1 MRTFLSLLLIPV
13 RCAWGRA
20 IRDASVPRILAVLAA
35 TSCFAIANTSLA
47 QEDEEDEEDQPAVVA
62 DEGGV
67 VEEVVVT
74 GSRLKRDT
82 YTSVAP
88 LQIITGEVSR
98 EAGVI
103 DAEEIVQKSTVSA
116 GAQIDVT
123 FAGFVLD
130 DGPGT
135 QTANLRG
142 LGSNRTL
149 LLVNG
154 RRMGPAGVEG
164 APTSPD
170 LGLIPGSLV
179 QQYDLLL
186 DGASSIYGSDAIAGV
201 ANVILRKDFNGL
213 EVETFPSRP
222 VYAAGDQD
230 VLAVTWGKNF
240 DRGFIGVG
248 AEYNSSD
255 PVTYADR
262 PWTAGCSRNIEI
274 DEGGRTRTEPLY
286 YPIVYGMD
294 MEGCGSIF
302 PLSSRISVPFR
313 GSVYYTPGFS
323 NGGWPS
329 FSESEAWGFPLD
341 GNGDGEPDV
350 NYRDHSLNGR
360 QDYRY
365 LYPMY
370 KAQNYMALGEY
381 TFEGEMNLT
390 PFFELGYV
398 ENDID
403 QVGGEYQIFQ
413 EVPAR
418 NPFNICNPE
427 GRGVDCG
434 LANDAMLLDPNF
446 IPKFYDRWSFLYPV
460 WCPRFGLAP
469 TPACTPVLYGL
480 FGLLEGA
487 VGPQPTTPIVT
498 IRGDRANYTR
508 YLEQFRYV
516 AGVSGDLPMLNFGSL
531 SDWSFEFAYVHT
543 RSDGTVRRPGIR
555 EDRLLLALGSYSI
568 NHVPCENSTETPM
581 AFDTAPGCVPVNMF
595 ARSLYDSLVGDFETQ
610 AERDYVFDNRDFA
623 TEYRQTVVT
632 YYMTGSLFELPAGG
646 VSAGLGLEW
655 REDEITSVPD
665 HVARDG
671 LFWGFFSDGGAVG
684 SKDIL
689 EGFGEVELPILAGQ
703 FLASEL
709 TLNLSARWTKDEY
722 GGSAWTGSGKIAYR
736 PIDSLLIRATGGT
749 SFRAPNLRE
758 LFLQAQTGFLG
769 VFDPCLLPEAAIN
782 DITGEYD
789 PELDDREPHLLDNCR
804 ANGIDP
810 LTAHNNG
817 FNVYSVEV
825 AAGGALDLK
834 EETSESITAGFAWE
848 QPFTNAFDLTIGASY
863 YQIEIDNTVI
873 EPSAGY
879 IVNNCYY
886 SETGTSPFCGRI
898 TRGELTSD
906 GRGPFIEY
914 LDRGFINRD
923 NETARGVDFN
933 IAFDTTFTA
942 FDRPFELGVDVN
954 AHRVI
959 ERTTLFVDDEGIPDF
974 NEFQREWY
982 FAEYRGQAN
991 VRLDYDRW
999 RLSWGMR
1006 YVAAGRQ
1013 DRRFVDAFSDIY
1025 DSGGTGFT
1033 GDTCLGPPDDLLCR
1047 DQGDAPSYTVH
1058 SLSGWYSGN
1067 TWTVGF
1073 GARNIFDKA
1082 PPLVDATEGPTTLK
1096 NVPLGVGYDLDG
1108 RTWFL
1113 SASIRLF
1120 SDG

>member
-20 IRDASVPRILAVLAA
+20 VPDASVPRILAVLAA
-35 TSCFAIANTSLA
+35 ASCLAVAPTSWA
-47 QEDEEDEEDQPAVVA
+47 QEDEEDEEDQPTLVA
-62 DEGGV
+62 ADDGAI
-67 VEEVVVT
+67 EEVVVT

-123 FAGFVLD
+123 FSGFVLD

-186 DGASSIYGSDAIAGV
+186 DGASSVYGSDAIAGV
-201 ANVILRKDFNGL
+201 ANVILRKDFDGL

-222 VYAAGDQD
+222 AHAGGDQD

-240 DRGFIGVG
+240 DRGFIGFG

-262 PWTAGCSRNIEI
+262 PWTAGCSRNVEI

-286 YPIVYGMD
+286 YPTVYGMD

-302 PLSSRISVPFR
+302 PLSSRISVPVR

-323 NGGWPS
+323 NGGWPD
-329 FSESEAWGFPLD
+329 FSESETWGFAVD
-341 GNGDGEPDV
+341 GDGDGEPDMS
-350 NYRDHSLNGR
+350 YRDYSLNGR
-360 QDYRY
+360 RDYAE
-365 LYPMY
+365 LYPTFES
-370 KAQNYMALGEY
+370 QNYMVFGEY

-390 PFFELGYV
+390 PFFEMGYV
-398 ENDID
+398 ENEIALIGD
-403 QVGGEYQIFQ
+403 EAQIFQ

-427 GRGVDCG
+427 GQGVDCG
-434 LANDAMLLDPNF
+434 LAVDALYTNPNF
-446 IPKFYDRWSFLYPV
+446 LPQFANRWGGLCAAFGIPLSF
-460 WCPRFGLAP
+460 C
-469 TPACTPVLYGL
+469 TPAI
-480 FGLLEGA
+480 FGLLNGPI
-487 VGPQPTTPIVT
+487 GPQPTTPIVT
-498 IRGDRANYTR
+498 IRGDRSDYYR
-508 YLEQFRYV
+508 ELEQFRYV
-516 AGVSGDLPMLNFGSL
+516 AGIGGDLPMLDFWQL
-531 SDWSFEFAYVHT
+531 SDWSFEFAYVHSL
-543 RSDGTVRRPGIR
+543 SDGTVRRPGIR
-555 EDRLLLALGSYSI
+555 EDRLLLALGAYSTDD
-568 NHVPCENSTETPM
+568 VPCENNTDEEM

-595 ARSLYDSLVGDFETQ
+595 ARSLYANLVGDFATQ

-623 TEYRQTVVT
+623 TEYRQTVIT
-632 YYMTGSLFELPAGG
+632 YYMTGSLFELPAGA
-646 VSAGLGLEW
+646 VSAGFGLEH
-655 REDEITSVPD
+655 REDEIKSIPD

-684 SKDIL
+684 SKTIQ
-689 EGFGEVELPILAGQ
+689 EAFGEVEMPILAGQ
-703 FLASEL
+703 IAASEL
-709 TLNLSARWTKDEY
+709 TLNVSARWTKDEY

-758 LFLQAQTGFLG
+758 LFLQAQTGFLS

-782 DITGEYD
+782 DITNEYD
-789 PELDDREPHLLDNCR
+789 PDLDDREPHLLDNCR

-879 IVNNCYY
+879 IVNHCYY

-898 TRGELTSD
+898 TRGDLTSD

-942 FDRPFELGVDVN
+942 FDRPFELGVDIN

-959 ERTTLFVDDEGIPDF
+959 ERTTLFTDDEGVPDF

-982 FAEYRGQAN
+982 FPEYRGQGT

-1006 YVAAGRQ
+1006 YVSAGRQ
-1013 DRRFVDAFSDIY
+1013 DRRFVDPFSDIY

-1047 DQGDAPSYTVH
+1047 DQGDAPSYLIH
-1058 SLSGWYSGN
+1058 SLSGWYNGD
-1067 TWTVGF
+1067 TWAVGF
-1073 GARNIFDKA
+1073 GARNLFDEA
-1082 PPLVDATEGPTTLK
+1082 PPMVDATEGPTAVK
-1096 NVPLGVGYDLDG
+1096 NVPIGAGYDLDG
-1108 RTWFL
+1108 RTLFL

-1120 SDG
+1120 QGG

>member
-13 RCAWGRA
+13 RCAWGHA

-35 TSCFAIANTSLA
+35 TSCVAIAPASLA
-47 QEDEEDEEDQPAVVA
+47 QEDEEEDEEDQPAVVA
-62 DEGGV
+62 DQGGV

-123 FAGFVLD
+123 FSAFVLD

-186 DGASSIYGSDAIAGV
+186 DGASSVYGSDAIAGV

-222 VYAAGDQD
+222 SYNGGDQD

-240 DRGFIGVG
+240 DRGFIGIG

-255 PVTYADR
+255 PVTLADR

-286 YPIVYGMD
+286 YPTVYGMD
-294 MEGCGSIF
+294 MEGCGDIF
-302 PLSSRISVPFR
+302 PLSARISVPLR
-313 GSVYYTPGFS
+313 GSVYYTAGRS
-323 NGGWPS
+323 NGGWPN
-329 FSESEAWGFPLD
+329 FSESESWGFPID
-341 GNGDGEPDV
+341 NDGDGEPDV

-360 QDYRY
+360 RDHAE
-365 LYPMY
+365 LYPTFES
-370 KAQNYMALGEY
+370 QNYMVFGEY
-381 TFEGEMNLT
+381 TLEGEMNLT

-398 ENDID
+398 ENDIIAIGD
-403 QVGGEYQIFQ
+403 EGQIFQ

-434 LANDAMLLDPNF
+434 LASDALLLNPNF
-446 IPKFYDRWSFLYPV
+446 MEKFNVRWAGLCASFGIPNSI
-460 WCPRFGLAP
+460 CA
-469 TPACTPVLYGL
+469 PVLYNA
-480 FGLLEGA
+480 FGLTVGPI
-487 VGPQPTTPIVT
+487 GPQPTTPIVT
-498 IRGDRANYTR
+498 IRGDRSDYVR

-516 AGVSGDLPMLNFGSL
+516 AGVSGDLPMLNFGQL
-531 SDWSFEFAYVHT
+531 SDWSFEFAYVHS
-543 RSDGTVRRPGIR
+543 RSDGTVRREGIR
-555 EDRLLLALGSYSI
+555 EDRLLLSLGAYSI
-568 NHVPCENSTETPM
+568 NDIPCENSTETDM
-581 AFDTAPGCVPVNMF
+581 HFDTAPGCVPVNMF

-610 AERDYVFDNRDFA
+610 AERDYIFDDRDFA

-632 YYMTGSLFELPAGG
+632 YYMTGSLFEMPAGA
-646 VSAGLGLEW
+646 VSAGFGLEW
-655 REDEITSVPD
+655 REDQITSIPD

-722 GGSAWTGSGKIAYR
+722 GGTAWTGSGKIAYR

-758 LFLQAQTGFLG
+758 LFLQAQTGFLS
-769 VFDPCLLPEAAIN
+769 VFDPCLLPESAIN
-782 DITGEYD
+782 DVTDEYE

-804 ANGIDP
+804 ANGVDP
-810 LTAHNNG
+810 TTAHNNG

-825 AAGGALDLK
+825 AAGGALDLND
-834 EETSESITAGFAWE
+834 ETSESITAGFAWE

-898 TRGELTSD
+898 TRGDLTSD

-959 ERTTLFVDDEGIPDF
+959 ERTTLFVDDEGVPDF
-974 NEFQREWY
+974 NQFQREWY
-982 FAEYRGQAN
+982 FPEYRGQGT

-999 RLSWGMR
+999 RVSWGMR
-1006 YVAAGRQ
+1006 YVSAGRQ
-1013 DRRFVDAFSDIY
+1013 DRRFVDDFSDIY

-1047 DQGDAPSYTVH
+1047 DQGDAPSYLVH

-1082 PPLVDATEGPTTLK
+1082 PPLVDETEGPTTLK
-1096 NVPLGVGYDLDG
+1096 NVPLGAGYDLDG
-1108 RTWFL
+1108 RTLFL
-1113 SASIRLF
+1113 NASIRLF

>member
-1 MRTFLSLLLIPV
+1 MRIFLSLLLNPT

-20 IRDASVPRILAVLAA
+20 TRDASVPRILAVLTAA
-35 TSCFAIANTSLA
+35 ACLAVAPTSLA
-47 QEDEEDEEDQPAVVA
+47 QDAD
-62 DEGGV
+62 DEGDDPTV
-67 VEEVVVT
+67 VPADDDDIEEVIVT

-98 EAGVI
+98 EAGII

-123 FAGFVLD
+123 FSGFVLD

-222 VYAAGDQD
+222 SHAGGDQD

-240 DRGFIGVG
+240 DRGFIGIG

-286 YPIVYGMD
+286 YPTVYGMD
-294 MEGCGSIF
+294 MEGCGTIF
-302 PLSSRISVPFR
+302 PLSSRIVVPVR
-313 GSVYYTPGFS
+313 GSVYYTPGFT
-323 NGGWPS
+323 NGGWPN
-329 FSESEAWGFPLD
+329 FSESETWGFAVD
-341 GNGDGEPDV
+341 GDGDGEADMS
-350 NYRDHSLNGR
+350 YRDYSLNGR
-360 QDYRY
+360 RDYAE
-365 LYPMY
+365 LYPTY
-370 KAQNYMALGEY
+370 KAQNYMVFGEY
-381 TFEGEMNLT
+381 TLEGEMNLT

-398 ENDID
+398 ENDIILIGD
-403 QVGGEYQIFQ
+403 EAQIFQ

-434 LANDAMLLDPNF
+434 LAVDALYTNPNF
-446 IPKFYDRWSFLYPV
+446 LPQFANRWGGLCAAFGIPLFACS
-460 WCPRFGLAP
+460 
-469 TPACTPVLYGL
+469 PAI
-480 FGLLEGA
+480 FGLLNGPI
-487 VGPQPTTPIVT
+487 GPQPTTPIVT
-498 IRGDRANYTR
+498 IRGDRSNYSR

-516 AGVSGDLPMLNFGSL
+516 AGVSGDLPMLNFGQL
-531 SDWSFEFAYVHT
+531 SDWSFEFAFVHT

-555 EDRLLLALGSYSI
+555 EDRLLLSLGAYSI
-568 NHVPCENSTETPM
+568 NDIPCENSTETPM

-595 ARSLYDSLVGDFETQ
+595 ARTLYDSLVGDFETQ

-646 VSAGLGLEW
+646 VSAGIGLEH
-655 REDEITSVPD
+655 REDQITSIPD
-665 HVARDG
+665 HIARDG

-684 SKDIL
+684 SKDIQ
-689 EGFGEVELPILAGQ
+689 EAFGEVELPILAGQ
-703 FLASEL
+703 LFASEL
-709 TLNLSARWTKDEY
+709 TLNVSARWTKDEY
-722 GGSAWTGSGKIAYR
+722 GGSAWTGSAKVAYR

-758 LFLQAQTGFLG
+758 LFLQAQTGFLS

-782 DITGEYD
+782 DITNEYEPD
-789 PELDDREPHLLDNCR
+789 LDDREPHVLDNCR

-817 FNVYSVEV
+817 FNAYSVEV

-886 SETGTSPFCGRI
+886 SETGNSPFCGRI
-898 TRGELTSD
+898 TRGELASD
-906 GRGPFIEY
+906 GTGPFIEY

-933 IAFDTTFTA
+933 IAFDTTFTV
-942 FDRPFELGVDVN
+942 FDRPFQLGVDVN

-974 NEFQREWY
+974 NQFQREWY
-982 FAEYRGQAN
+982 FPEYRGQGS

-999 RLSWGMR
+999 RLSWGLR
-1006 YVAAGRQ
+1006 YVSAGRQ
-1013 DRRFVDAFSDIY
+1013 DRRFVDAYSDIY

-1047 DQGDAPSYTVH
+1047 DQGDAPSYVIH
-1058 SLSGWYSGN
+1058 SLSGWYSGD
-1067 TWTVGF
+1067 TWAVGF
-1073 GARNIFDKA
+1073 GARNLFDEA
-1082 PPLVDATEGPTTLK
+1082 PPLVDETEGPTTLK
-1096 NVPLGVGYDLDG
+1096 NVPLGAGYDLDG

-1113 SASIRLF
+1113 NASIRLF

>member
-1 MRTFLSLLLIPV
+1 MRTFLSLLFVPA
-13 RCAWGRA
+13 RCVLGRA
-20 IRDASVPRILAVLAA
+20 IRTASVPRVLAVLAA
-35 TSCFAIANTSLA
+35 ASCIAIAPASLA
-47 QEDEEDEEDQPAVVA
+47 QDEEDEEDQPGVVA
-62 DEGGV
+62 DDDDI
-67 VEEVVVT
+67 EEVVVT

-186 DGASSIYGSDAIAGV
+186 DGASSVYGSDAIAGV

-222 VYAAGDQD
+222 YHEGGDQD
-230 VLAVTWGKNF
+230 VLALTWGKNF
-240 DRGFIGVG
+240 DRGFIGIG

-286 YPIVYGMD
+286 YPTVYGMD

-302 PLSSRISVPFR
+302 PLSSRIAVPLR
-313 GSVYYTPGFS
+313 GSVYYTAGYS
-323 NGGWPS
+323 NGGWPN
-329 FSESEAWGFPLD
+329 FSESESWGFPID
-341 GNGDGEPDV
+341 NNGDGEPDV

-360 QDYRY
+360 RDYAE
-365 LYPMY
+365 LYPTF
-370 KAQNYMALGEY
+370 KSQNYMVFGEY
-381 TFEGEMNLT
+381 TLEGEMNLT

-398 ENDID
+398 ENDIALIGD
-403 QVGGEYQIFQ
+403 EAQIFQ

-434 LANDAMLLDPNF
+434 LASDALLLNPNF
-446 IPKFYDRWSFLYPV
+446 MEKFNVRWAGLCAAFGIPNSI
-460 WCPRFGLAP
+460 CA
-469 TPACTPVLYGL
+469 PVLYNA
-480 FGLLEGA
+480 FGLTVGPM
-487 VGPQPTTPIVT
+487 GPQPTTPIVT
-498 IRGDRANYTR
+498 IRGDRSDYVR

-516 AGVSGDLPMLNFGSL
+516 AGVSGDLPMLDFWQL
-531 SDWSFEFAYVHT
+531 SDWSFEFAYVHS
-543 RSDGTVRRPGIR
+543 RSDGTVRRAGIR
-555 EDRLLLALGSYSI
+555 EDRLLLSLGAYSI
-568 NHVPCENSTETPM
+568 NDIPCENSTETPM
-581 AFDTAPGCVPVNMF
+581 HFDTAPGCVPVNMF
-595 ARSLYDSLVGDFETQ
+595 ARTLYDSLVGDFETD
-610 AERDYVFDNRDFA
+610 AERDYVFDDRDFA

-632 YYMTGSLFELPAGG
+632 YYMTGSLFELPAGA
-646 VSAGLGLEW
+646 VSAGLGLEY
-655 REDEITSVPD
+655 REDKIESIPD

-671 LFWGFFSDGGAVG
+671 LFWGFFADGGA
-684 SKDIL
+684 
-689 EGFGEVELPILAGQ
+689 EGQKYIQEAFGEVELPILAGQ
-703 FLASEL
+703 LAASEL
-709 TLNLSARWTKDEY
+709 TVNLSARWTKDQY
-722 GGSAWTGSGKIAYR
+722 GGTAWTGSGKIAYR

-749 SFRAPNLRE
+749 SFRGPNLRE
-758 LFLQAQTGFLG
+758 LFLQAQTGFLT

-782 DITGEYD
+782 DITGDYD
-789 PELDDREPHLLDNCR
+789 PDLDDREPHLLDNCR

-810 LTAHNNG
+810 TTAHNNG
-817 FNVYSVEV
+817 FNAYSVEV
-825 AAGGALDLK
+825 AAGGALDLN

-848 QPFTNAFDLTIGASY
+848 QPFTNAFDLTVGASY

-886 SETGTSPFCGRI
+886 SQTGTSPFCGRI
-898 TRGELTSD
+898 TRGDLTSD

-942 FDRPFELGVDVN
+942 FDRPFALGVDVN

-959 ERTTLFVDDEGIPDF
+959 ERTTLFTDDEGIPDF

-982 FAEYRGQAN
+982 FPEYRGQGS

-999 RLSWGMR
+999 RLSWGVR
-1006 YVAAGRQ
+1006 YVSEGRQ
-1013 DRRFVDAFSDIY
+1013 DRRFVDPFSDIY
-1025 DSGGTGFT
+1025 DSLGTGFT

-1047 DQGDAPSYTVH
+1047 DQGDAPSYLVH
-1058 SLSGWYSGN
+1058 SLSGWYSGD

-1073 GARNIFDKA
+1073 GARNLFDEA
-1082 PPLVDATEGPTTLK
+1082 PPLVDETEGPTAIK
-1096 NVPLGVGYDLDG
+1096 NAPIGAAYDLDG

>member
-1 MRTFLSLLLIPV
+1 M
-13 RCAWGRA
+13 W
-20 IRDASVPRILAVLAA
+20 
-35 TSCFAIANTSLA
+35 A
-47 QEDEEDEEDQPAVVA
+47 QEDEEDEEDQPAVVEA
-62 DEGGV
+62 DDAD
-67 VEEVVVT
+67 VEEVIVT

-103 DAEEIVQKSTVSA
+103 DAEDIVQKSTVSA
-116 GAQIDVT
+116 GTQIDVT
-123 FAGFVLD
+123 FSGFVLD

-135 QTANLRG
+135 QTANFRG

-222 VYAAGDQD
+222 SYAGGDQD
-230 VLAVTWGKNF
+230 VLSLTWGKNF
-240 DRGFIGVG
+240 DRGFIGLG

-255 PVTYADR
+255 PVTFADR
-262 PWTAGCSRNIEI
+262 PWTAGCSRNVEI
-274 DEGGRTRTEPLY
+274 DEGGRTRSEPLY

-302 PLSSRISVPFR
+302 PLSSRISVPLR
-313 GSVYYTPGFS
+313 GSVYYTPGRS
-323 NGGWPS
+323 NGGWPN
-329 FSESEAWGFPLD
+329 FSESESWGFPID
-341 GNGDGEPDV
+341 NDGDGEPDV

-360 QDYRY
+360 QDYAE
-365 LYPMY
+365 LYPSF
-370 KAQNYMALGEY
+370 KSQNYMVFGEY
-381 TFEGEMNLT
+381 TLEGEMNLT

-398 ENDID
+398 ENDVIAHGD
-403 QVGGEYQIFQ
+403 EPQIFQ

-427 GRGVDCG
+427 GRGIDCG
-434 LANDAMLLDPNF
+434 LASDELLLNPNF
-446 IPKFYDRWSFLYPV
+446 VENFNDTFAGFCAGFGIPRSLCAQIIYPA
-460 WCPRFGLAP
+460 FGL
-469 TPACTPVLYGL
+469 T
-480 FGLLEGA
+480 
-487 VGPQPTTPIVT
+487 VGPIGPMPTTPIVS
-498 IRGDRANYTR
+498 IRGDRSDYSR

-516 AGVSGDLPMLNFGSL
+516 AGVSGDLPMLNFGQL

-543 RSDGTVRRPGIR
+543 RADGTVSRPGIR
-555 EDRLLLALGSYSI
+555 EDRLLLALGAYSI
-568 NHVPCENSTETPM
+568 NDIPCENSTETPM
-581 AFDTAPGCVPVNMF
+581 HFDTAPGCVPVNLF
-595 ARSLYDSLVGDFETQ
+595 ARTLYDSLVGDFETQ

-632 YYMTGSLFELPAGG
+632 YYMTGSLFELPAGA
-646 VSAGLGLEW
+646 VSAGFGLEY
-655 REDEITSVPD
+655 REDEITSIPD

-671 LFWGFFSDGGAVG
+671 LVWGFFADGGAVG
-684 SKDIL
+684 SKYIQ
-689 EGFGEVELPILAGQ
+689 EAFGEVEMPILGGL

-709 TLNLSARWTKDEY
+709 TVNMSARWTKDQY

-758 LFLQAQTGFLG
+758 LFLQAQTGFLT

-782 DITGEYD
+782 DITDEYEPD
-789 PELDDREPHLLDNCR
+789 LDDREPHLLENCR
-804 ANGIDP
+804 ANGVDP
-810 LTAHNNG
+810 TTAHNNG
-817 FNVYSVEV
+817 FNAYSVEV

-834 EETSESITAGFAWE
+834 EETSESITAGIAWE

-886 SETGTSPFCGRI
+886 SESGTSPFCGRI
-898 TRGELTSD
+898 TRGDLTSD

-923 NETARGVDFN
+923 NEAARGVDFN

-959 ERTTLFVDDEGIPDF
+959 ERTTLFIDDEGIPDF
-974 NEFQREWY
+974 NQFQREWY
-982 FAEYRGQAN
+982 FPEYRGQAN
-991 VRLDYDRW
+991 VRLDYARW
-999 RLSWGMR
+999 RLAWGMR
-1006 YVAAGRQ
+1006 YVSAGRQ
-1013 DRRFVDAFSDIY
+1013 DRRFVDDFSDIY

-1047 DQGDAPSYTVH
+1047 DQGDAPSYLIH
-1058 SLSGWYSGN
+1058 SLSGWYRGD

-1073 GARNIFDKA
+1073 GARNLFDEA
-1082 PPLVDATEGPTTLK
+1082 PPLVDETEGPTAIK
-1096 NVPLGVGYDLDG
+1096 NTPIGAGYDLDG

-1113 SASIRLF
+1113 NASIRMF
-1120 SDG
+1120 GEG

>member
-1 MRTFLSLLLIPV
+1 M
-13 RCAWGRA
+13 
-20 IRDASVPRILAVLAA
+20 AA
-35 TSCFAIANTSLA
+35 
-47 QEDEEDEEDQPAVVA
+47 DDD
-62 DEGGV
+62 D
-67 VEEVVVT
+67 VEEVIVT

-123 FAGFVLD
+123 FSGFVLD

-149 LLVNG
+149 VLVNG
-154 RRMGPAGVEG
+154 RRVGPAGVEG
-164 APTSPD
+164 APTAPD
-170 LGLIPGSLV
+170 LGLIPGALI
-179 QQYDLLL
+179 QQTDLLL
-186 DGASSIYGSDAIAGV
+186 DGASSVYGSDAIAGV

-222 VYAAGDQD
+222 SRAGGDQD

-240 DRGFIGVG
+240 DRGFIGIG

-255 PVTYADR
+255 PVTLGDR
-262 PWTAGCSRNIEI
+262 PWTAGCSRNVEI

-286 YPIVYGMD
+286 YPTVYGMD

-302 PLSSRISVPFR
+302 PLSARVVVPFR
-313 GSVYYTPGFS
+313 GSVYYTPGRS
-323 NGGWPS
+323 NGGWPN
-329 FSESEAWGFPLD
+329 FSESESWGFPID
-341 GNGDGEPDV
+341 NDGDGEPDV

-360 QDYRY
+360 QDYRH
-365 LYPMY
+365 LYPSY
-370 KAQNYMALGEY
+370 KAQNYMVLGEY
-381 TFEGEMNLT
+381 TLEGEMNLT

-398 ENDID
+398 ENDIASI
-403 QVGGEYQIFQ
+403 GGEYGIGQ

-427 GRGVDCG
+427 GRGIDCG
-434 LANDAMLLDPNF
+434 LASDELLLNPNF
-446 IPKFYDRWSFLYPV
+446 IENFNDTFAGFCAGFGIPRSLCAQILYPA
-460 WCPRFGLAP
+460 FGL
-469 TPACTPVLYGL
+469 T
-480 FGLLEGA
+480 
-487 VGPQPTTPIVT
+487 VGPIGPMPTTPILY
-498 IRGDRANYTR
+498 IRGDRANYFR

-516 AGVSGDLPMLNFGSL
+516 AGVSGDLPMLNFGQL
-531 SDWSFEFAYVHT
+531 SDWSFEFAYVHS

-555 EDRLLLALGSYSI
+555 EDRLLLSLGAYSI
-568 NHVPCENSTETPM
+568 NDIPCENSTETEM
-581 AFDTAPGCVPVNMF
+581 HFDTAPGCVPVNLF
-595 ARSLYDSLVGDFETQ
+595 ARSLYDSLVGDFATQ

-623 TEYRQTVVT
+623 TEYRQTVVS
-632 YYMTGSLFELPAGG
+632 YYMTGSLFEMPAGA
-646 VSAGLGLEW
+646 VSAGFGLEW
-655 REDEITSVPD
+655 REDKIESIPD

-671 LFWGFFSDGGAVG
+671 LFWGFFADGGAEG
-684 SKDIL
+684 SKDIQ
-689 EGFGEVELPILAGQ
+689 EAFGEVEMPILAGQ
-703 FLASEL
+703 IAASEL
-709 TLNLSARWTKDEY
+709 TLNLSARWTKDQY
-722 GGSAWTGSGKIAYR
+722 GGTAWTGSGKIAYR

-758 LFLQAQTGFLG
+758 LFLQDQTGFLS

-782 DITGEYD
+782 DITDEYEPD
-789 PELDDREPHLLDNCR
+789 LDEREPHVLDNCR

-810 LTAHNNG
+810 TTAHNNG

-825 AAGGALDLK
+825 AAGGALDLN
-834 EETSESITAGFAWE
+834 EETSESITAGVAWE
-848 QPFTNAFDLTIGASY
+848 QPFTNAFDLTIGTSY

-879 IVNNCYY
+879 IVNHCYD
-886 SETGTSPFCGRI
+886 SQTGTSPFCGRI
-898 TRGELTSD
+898 TRGDLTSD
-906 GRGPFIEY
+906 GRGPFIDY

-933 IAFDTTFTA
+933 IAFDTNFTA
-942 FDRPFELGVDVN
+942 FDRPFELSVDVN
-954 AHRVI
+954 VHRVI
-959 ERTTLFVDDEGIPDF
+959 ERTTLFTDDEGIPDF
-974 NEFQREWY
+974 NEYQREWY
-982 FAEYRGQAN
+982 FPEYRGRST

-999 RLSWGMR
+999 RLSWGAQ
-1006 YVAAGRQ
+1006 YVSPGRQ
-1013 DRRFVDAFSDIY
+1013 DRDFVDAFSDIY
-1025 DSGGTGFT
+1025 DSQGTGFT

-1047 DQGDAPSYTVH
+1047 DQGDAPSYLVH
-1058 SLSGWYSGN
+1058 SLSGWYQGD
-1067 TWTVGF
+1067 TWRVGL
-1073 GARNIFDKA
+1073 GAQNVFDEP
-1082 PPLVDATEGPTTLK
+1082 PPLVDENEGPWTIVK
-1096 NVPLGVGYDLDG
+1096 NVPRGAGYDLDG

-1120 SDG
+1120 DDG

>member
-13 RCAWGRA
+13 RCAWARA
-20 IRDASVPRILAVLAA
+20 VPDASVPRILAVLAA
-35 TSCFAIANTSLA
+35 ASCLAVAPTSWA
-47 QEDEEDEEDQPAVVA
+47 QEDEEDEEDQPTLVA
-62 DEGGV
+62 ADDGAI
-67 VEEVVVT
+67 EEVVVT

-123 FAGFVLD
+123 FSGFVLD

-186 DGASSIYGSDAIAGV
+186 DGASSVYGSDAIAGV
-201 ANVILRKDFNGL
+201 ANVILRKDFDGL

-222 VYAAGDQD
+222 AHAGGDQD

-240 DRGFIGVG
+240 DRGFIGFG

-262 PWTAGCSRNIEI
+262 PWTAGCSRNVEI

-286 YPIVYGMD
+286 YPTVYGMD

-302 PLSSRISVPFR
+302 PLSSRISVPVR

-323 NGGWPS
+323 NGGWPD
-329 FSESEAWGFPLD
+329 FSESETWGFAVD
-341 GNGDGEPDV
+341 GDGDGEPDMS
-350 NYRDHSLNGR
+350 YRDYSLNGR
-360 QDYRY
+360 RDYAE
-365 LYPMY
+365 LYPTFES
-370 KAQNYMALGEY
+370 QNYMVFGEY

-390 PFFELGYV
+390 PFFEMGYV
-398 ENDID
+398 ENEIALIGD
-403 QVGGEYQIFQ
+403 EAQIFQ

-427 GRGVDCG
+427 GQGVDCG
-434 LANDAMLLDPNF
+434 LAVDALYTNPNF
-446 IPKFYDRWSFLYPV
+446 LPQFANRWGGLCAAFGIPLSF
-460 WCPRFGLAP
+460 C
-469 TPACTPVLYGL
+469 TPAI
-480 FGLLEGA
+480 FGLLNGPI
-487 VGPQPTTPIVT
+487 GPQPTTPIVT
-498 IRGDRANYTR
+498 IRGDRSDYYR
-508 YLEQFRYV
+508 ELEQFRYV
-516 AGVSGDLPMLNFGSL
+516 AGIGGDLPMLDFWQL
-531 SDWSFEFAYVHT
+531 SDWSFEFAYVHSL
-543 RSDGTVRRPGIR
+543 SDGTVRRPGIR
-555 EDRLLLALGSYSI
+555 EDRLLLALGAYSTDD
-568 NHVPCENSTETPM
+568 VPCENNTDEEM

-595 ARSLYDSLVGDFETQ
+595 ARSLYANLVGDFATQ

-623 TEYRQTVVT
+623 TEYRQTVIT
-632 YYMTGSLFELPAGG
+632 YYMTGSLFELPAGA
-646 VSAGLGLEW
+646 VSAGFGLEH
-655 REDEITSVPD
+655 REDEIKSIPD

-684 SKDIL
+684 SKTIQ
-689 EGFGEVELPILAGQ
+689 EAFGEVEMPILAGQ
-703 FLASEL
+703 IAASEL
-709 TLNLSARWTKDEY
+709 TLNVSARWTKDEY

-758 LFLQAQTGFLG
+758 LFLQAQTGFLS

-782 DITGEYD
+782 DITNEYD
-789 PELDDREPHLLDNCR
+789 PDLDDREPHLLDNCR

-879 IVNNCYY
+879 IVNHCYY

-898 TRGELTSD
+898 TRGDLTSD

-942 FDRPFELGVDVN
+942 FDRPFELGVDIN

-959 ERTTLFVDDEGIPDF
+959 ERTTLFTDDEGVPDF

-982 FAEYRGQAN
+982 FPEYRGQGT

-1006 YVAAGRQ
+1006 YVSAGRQ
-1013 DRRFVDAFSDIY
+1013 DRRFVDPFSDIY
-1025 DSGGTGFT
+1025 NSGGTGFT

-1047 DQGDAPSYTVH
+1047 DQGDAPSYLIH
-1058 SLSGWYSGN
+1058 SLSGWYNGD
-1067 TWTVGF
+1067 TWAVGF
-1073 GARNIFDKA
+1073 GARNLFDEA
-1082 PPLVDATEGPTTLK
+1082 PPMVDETEGPTVVK
-1096 NVPLGVGYDLDG
+1096 NVPIGAGYDLDG
-1108 RTWFL
+1108 RTLFL

-1120 SDG
+1120 QGG

>member
-1 MRTFLSLLLIPV
+1 MRTFLSLLLFPV

-20 IRDASVPRILAVLAA
+20 IRDASAPRILAVLAA
-35 TSCFAIANTSLA
+35 TSCFAIAHTSLA
-47 QEDEEDEEDQPAVVA
+47 QEDAEEDEEDQPAVVA

-186 DGASSIYGSDAIAGV
+186 DGASSVYGSDAIAGV

-222 VYAAGDQD
+222 SYNGGDQD
-230 VLAVTWGKNF
+230 VLSVTWGKNF
-240 DRGFIGVG
+240 DRGFIGIG
-248 AEYNSSD
+248 AEYNKSD

-262 PWTAGCSRNIEI
+262 PWTAGCSRHIEI
-274 DEGGRTRTEPLY
+274 DEGGRTRTEPLF
-286 YPIVYGMD
+286 YPTVYGMD

-302 PLSSRISVPFR
+302 PLSARVVVPQR
-313 GSVYYTPGFS
+313 GSVYYTPGRS

-329 FSESEAWGFPLD
+329 FSESESYGFPID
-341 GNGDGEPDV
+341 NDGDGEPDV

-360 QDYRY
+360 QDYRH
-365 LYPMY
+365 LYPDY
-370 KAQNYMALGEY
+370 ASQNYMVFGEY

-390 PFFELGYV
+390 PFIELAYV
-398 ENDID
+398 ENEIASI
-403 QVGGEYQIFQ
+403 GGEYGISEQ
-413 EVPAR
+413 VPAR

-427 GRGVDCG
+427 GRGIDCG
-434 LANDAMLLDPNF
+434 LASDELLLNPNF
-446 IPKFYDRWSFLYPV
+446 MESFNDTFAGFCAGFGIPRSLCAQILYNAFNLTVGPI
-460 WCPRFGLAP
+460 
-469 TPACTPVLYGL
+469 
-480 FGLLEGA
+480 
-487 VGPQPTTPIVT
+487 GPQPTTPILY
-498 IRGDRANYTR
+498 ISGDRANYFR

-516 AGVSGDLPMLNFGSL
+516 AGVSGDLPMLNFGQM
-531 SDWSFEFAYVHT
+531 SDWSFEFAYVHS
-543 RSDGTVRRPGIR
+543 RSDGTARRPGIR
-555 EDRLLLALGSYSI
+555 EDRLQLSLGTYSI
-568 NHVPCENSTETPM
+568 NHTPCENSTETPM
-581 AFDTAPGCVPVNMF
+581 AFDTAPGCVPVNLF
-595 ARSLYDSLVGDFETQ
+595 ARSLYDSLVGDFATQ
-610 AERDYVFDNRDFA
+610 AERDYIFDDRDFA

-632 YYMTGSLFELPAGG
+632 YYMTGSLFEMPAGA
-646 VSAGLGLEW
+646 VSAGFGLEW
-655 REDEITSVPD
+655 REDQITSIPD

-684 SKDIL
+684 SKDIY
-689 EGFGEVELPILAGQ
+689 EAFGEVELPILAGQ
-703 FLASEL
+703 FAASEL

-758 LFLQAQTGFLG
+758 LFLQAQTGFLS

-782 DITGEYD
+782 DVSREYE
-789 PELDDREPHLLDNCR
+789 PEFDDREPHVLENCR

-810 LTAHNNG
+810 TTAHNNG
-817 FNVYSVEV
+817 FNAYSVEV
-825 AAGGALDLK
+825 AAGGALDLND
-834 EETSESITAGFAWE
+834 ETSESITAGFAWE

-879 IVNNCYY
+879 IVNHCYY
-886 SETGTSPFCGRI
+886 SETGNSPFCGRI
-898 TRGELTSD
+898 TRGQLESD

-959 ERTTLFVDDEGIPDF
+959 ERTTLFTDDEGVPDF
-974 NEFQREWY
+974 NQFQREWY
-982 FAEYRGQAN
+982 YPEYRGQAN
-991 VRLDYDRW
+991 IRLDYDRW
-999 RLSWGMR
+999 RVSWGMR

-1025 DSGGTGFT
+1025 DSQGTDFT
-1033 GDTCLGPPDDLLCR
+1033 SDTCLGPPDDLLCR
-1047 DQGDAPSYTVH
+1047 DLGDAPSYLVH

-1073 GARNIFDKA
+1073 GARNLFDKE

-1096 NVPLGVGYDLDG
+1096 NVPLGAGYDLDG
-1108 RTWFL
+1108 RTLFL

>member
-13 RCAWGRA
+13 RCAWGHA

-35 TSCFAIANTSLA
+35 ASCLSIAPTALA
-47 QEDEEDEEDQPAVVA
+47 QEDEEDEEDQPAVVEDA
-62 DEGGV
+62 SGAI
-67 VEEVVVT
+67 EEVVVT

-103 DAEEIVQKSTVSA
+103 DAEEIVQKSTVAA

-123 FAGFVLD
+123 FSGFVLD

-201 ANVILRKDFNGL
+201 ANVILRKDFDGL

-222 VYAAGDQD
+222 SHAGGDQD

-240 DRGFIGVG
+240 DRGFIGIG

-286 YPIVYGMD
+286 YPTVYGMD

-302 PLSSRISVPFR
+302 PLSSRIVVPLR
-313 GSVYYTPGFS
+313 GSVYYTPGRS

-329 FSESEAWGFPLD
+329 FSESESWGFPID
-341 GNGDGEPDV
+341 NDGDGEPDV

-360 QDYRY
+360 RDYAE
-365 LYPMY
+365 LYPTFES
-370 KAQNYMALGEY
+370 QNYMVFGEY
-381 TFEGEMNLT
+381 TFDGEMNLT

-398 ENDID
+398 ENDIILIGD
-403 QVGGEYQIFQ
+403 EAQIFQ

-434 LANDAMLLDPNF
+434 LASDALLLNPNF
-446 IPKFYDRWSFLYPV
+446 IEKFNVRWAGL
-460 WCPRFGLAP
+460 CAAFGIP
-469 TPACTPVLYGL
+469 NSICGPVLYNA
-480 FGLLEGA
+480 FGLTVGPM
-487 VGPQPTTPIVT
+487 GPQPTTPIVT
-498 IRGDRANYTR
+498 IRGDRSDYVR

-516 AGVSGDLPMLNFGSL
+516 AGVTGDLPMLNFGSL

-543 RSDGTVRRPGIR
+543 RSDGTVRRAGIR
-555 EDRLLLALGSYSI
+555 EDRLLLSLGSYSI
-568 NHVPCENSTETPM
+568 NDIPCENSTETPM

-595 ARSLYDSLVGDFETQ
+595 ARSLYSPLVGDFETQ
-610 AERDYVFDNRDFA
+610 AERDYVFDDRDFA

-632 YYMTGSLFELPAGG
+632 YYMTGSLFQLPAGG
-646 VSAGLGLEW
+646 VSAGFGLEH
-655 REDEITSVPD
+655 REDQITSIPD

-684 SKDIL
+684 SKDIQ
-689 EGFGEVELPILAGQ
+689 EAFGEVELPILAGQ

-709 TLNLSARWTKDEY
+709 TVNLSARWTKDEY

-758 LFLQAQTGFLG
+758 LFLQAQTGFLT

-782 DITGEYD
+782 DVTDEYE
-789 PELDDREPHLLDNCR
+789 PELDEREPHVLDNCR
-804 ANGIDP
+804 ANGVDP
-810 LTAHNNG
+810 TTAHNNG
-817 FNVYSVEV
+817 FNAYSVEV

-834 EETSESITAGFAWE
+834 DETSESITAGIAWE

-942 FDRPFELGVDVN
+942 FDRPFELGVDIN

-974 NEFQREWY
+974 NQFQREWY
-982 FAEYRGQAN
+982 FPEYRGQGT

-999 RLSWGMR
+999 RVSWGVR
-1006 YVAAGRQ
+1006 YVSAGRQ

-1025 DSGGTGFT
+1025 DNGGTGFT
-1033 GDTCLGPPDDLLCR
+1033 SDTCLGPPDDLLCR
-1047 DQGDAPSYTVH
+1047 DQGDAPSYLIH

-1067 TWTVGF
+1067 TWAVGF
-1073 GARNIFDKA
+1073 GARNLFDEA
-1082 PPLVDATEGPTTLK
+1082 PPMVDATEGPTTLK
-1096 NVPLGVGYDLDG
+1096 NIPLGMPYDLDG
-1108 RTWFL
+1108 RTLFL
-1113 SASIRLF
+1113 SASIRF
-1120 SDG
+1120 FQGG

>member
-1 MRTFLSLLLIPV
+1 MRTFLSLLPIPV
-13 RCAWGRA
+13 AALGGARY
-20 IRDASVPRILAVLAA
+20 RDAASVPRILAVLATA
-35 TSCFAIANTSLA
+35 SCLAVAPTALA

-62 DEGGV
+62 ADNDE
-67 VEEVVVT
+67 VEEVIVT

-123 FAGFVLD
+123 FSGFVLD

-154 RRMGPAGVEG
+154 RRLGPAGVEG

-186 DGASSIYGSDAIAGV
+186 DGASSVYGSDAIAGV

-213 EVETFPSRP
+213 EVEMFPSRP
-222 VYAAGDQD
+222 YHGGGDQD

-240 DRGFIGVG
+240 DRGFIGIG

-255 PVTYADR
+255 SVTLADR
-262 PWTAGCSRNIEI
+262 PWTAGCSRDVEI

-286 YPIVYGMD
+286 YPTVYGMD
-294 MEGCGSIF
+294 MEGCGTIF
-302 PLSSRISVPFR
+302 PLSSRVAVPVS

-323 NGGWPS
+323 NGGWPN
-329 FSESEAWGFPLD
+329 FSESETWGFAVD
-341 GNGDGEPDV
+341 GDGDGEPDV
-350 NYRDHSLNGR
+350 NYRDFSLNGR
-360 QDYRY
+360 RDYAE
-365 LYPMY
+365 LYPTF
-370 KAQNYMALGEY
+370 KSQNYMVFGEY

-398 ENDID
+398 ENDIILIGD
-403 QVGGEYQIFQ
+403 EAQLFQ

-434 LANDAMLLDPNF
+434 FAVDALYSNPNF
-446 IPKFYDRWSFLYPV
+446 LPQFANRWGGLCAAFGISSCTPAA
-460 WCPRFGLAP
+460 FGL
-469 TPACTPVLYGL
+469 VYGPL
-480 FGLLEGA
+480 
-487 VGPQPTTPIVT
+487 GPQPTTPVLT
-498 IRGDRANYTR
+498 IQGDRSDYDR
-508 YLEQFRYV
+508 HLEQFRYV
-516 AGVSGDLPMLNFGSL
+516 AGVSGDLPMLNFWQL
-531 SDWSFEFAYVHT
+531 SNWSFEFAYVHS
-543 RSDGTVRRPGIR
+543 RSDGTVYRQGIR
-555 EDRLLLALGSYSI
+555 EDRLLLALGAYSI
-568 NHVPCENSTETPM
+568 NDIPCENSTETPM
-581 AFDTAPGCVPVNMF
+581 HFDTAPGCVPVNLF

-610 AERDYVFDNRDFA
+610 AERDYLFDNRDFA
-623 TEYRQTVVT
+623 TEYRQTVIS
-632 YYMTGSLFELPAGG
+632 YYMTGSLFELPAGA
-646 VSAGLGLEW
+646 VSAGLGLEY
-655 REDEITSVPD
+655 REDEITSIPD

-684 SKDIL
+684 SKYIQ
-689 EGFGEVELPILAGQ
+689 EAFGEVELPILAGQ
-703 FLASEL
+703 IAASEL
-709 TLNLSARWTKDEY
+709 TLNLSARWTKDQY
-722 GGSAWTGSGKIAYR
+722 GGAAWTGSGKIAYR

-758 LFLQAQTGFLG
+758 LFLQAQTGFLS

-789 PELDDREPHLLDNCR
+789 PDLDDREPHLLDNCR
-804 ANGIDP
+804 ANGVDP

-817 FNVYSVEV
+817 FNIYSVEV

-834 EETSESITAGFAWE
+834 EETSESITAGVAWE
-848 QPFTNAFDLTIGASY
+848 QPFTNAFDLTVGASY

-898 TRGELTSD
+898 TRGELASD
-906 GRGPFIEY
+906 GTGPFIEY

-942 FDRPFELGVDVN
+942 FDRPFELGVDLN

-959 ERTTLFVDDEGIPDF
+959 ERTTLFTDDEGVPDF
-974 NEFQREWY
+974 NEFQREW
-982 FAEYRGQAN
+982 FFPEYRGQGT

-999 RLSWGMR
+999 RVSWGVR
-1006 YVAAGRQ
+1006 YVSEGRQ
-1013 DRRFVDAFSDIY
+1013 DRDFVDPFSDIY
-1025 DSGGTGFT
+1025 DSQGTDFT

-1047 DQGDAPSYTVH
+1047 DQGDAPSYLVH
-1058 SLSGWYSGN
+1058 SLSGWYSGD
-1067 TWTVGF
+1067 TWAVGF
-1073 GARNIFDKA
+1073 GARNIFDEA
-1082 PPLVDATEGPTTLK
+1082 PPMVDEEEGPWSTIK
-1096 NVPLGVGYDLDG
+1096 NVPSGAAYDLDG

-1120 SDG
+1120 EG